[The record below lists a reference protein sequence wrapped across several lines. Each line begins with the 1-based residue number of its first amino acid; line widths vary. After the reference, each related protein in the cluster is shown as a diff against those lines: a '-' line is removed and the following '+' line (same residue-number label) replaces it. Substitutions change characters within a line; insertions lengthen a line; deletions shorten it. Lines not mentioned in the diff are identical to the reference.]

1 MFGTAT
7 LGWVLAIHNS
17 KFKIQNL
24 QKRHAESPMNAS
36 LFLDVFAVGP
46 IQANCVLLGDAAAGE
61 LVVIDPGD
69 EGAWIAERVRAS
81 GLRPT
86 MILHTHGHLDHV
98 GGTAELAPLLG
109 GTLPIGLHRDEIALY
124 NNAPM
129 QGQLF
134 GLEVEAPP
142 EPTLWFQHGQ
152 KLPVGGL
159 ELEVRHTP
167 GHSPGGVAFVV
178 SGTDVPL
185 VIVGDVLFAG
195 SIGRT
200 DLMGGSFP
208 VLEQSIR
215 QQLYT
220 LPDDTRV
227 VCGHGPD
234 TTIGRERASNPF
246 VSG

>member
-1 MFGTAT
+1 MT
-7 LGWVLAIHNS
+7 
-17 KFKIQNL
+17 
-24 QKRHAESPMNAS
+24 AS

-46 IQANCVLLGDAAAGE
+46 IQANCVLLGDADAGE
-61 LVVIDPGD
+61 LVVIDPG
-69 EGAWIAERVRAS
+69 EEAEKIVDRVRAS

-98 GGTAELAPLLG
+98 GGTAELARLLG
-109 GTLPIGLHRDEIALY
+109 GKLPIGLHPDEIELY
-124 NNAPM
+124 RNAPLQAQM
-129 QGQLF
+129 F

-142 EPTLWFQHGQ
+142 EPDLMLRHGETVS
-152 KLPVGGL
+152 VGGL
-159 ELEVRHTP
+159 DLEIRHSP
-167 GHSPGGVAFVV
+167 GHSPGGVCFVV
-178 SGTDVPL
+178 SGVAEPV

-208 VLEQSIR
+208 VLEASIR
-215 QQLYT
+215 EQLYT

>member
-1 MFGTAT
+1 M
-7 LGWVLAIHNS
+7 VD
-17 KFKIQNL
+17 
-24 QKRHAESPMNAS
+24 
-36 LFLDVFAVGP
+36 LFLETFPVGP
-46 IQANCVLLGDAAAGE
+46 IQANCVLLGDRDAGV
-61 LVVIDPGD
+61 LAIIDPG
-69 EGAWIAERVRAS
+69 EEAARIMERVDAC
-81 GLRPT
+81 GLTPT
-86 MILHTHGHLDHV
+86 MVLHTHGHLDHA
-98 GGTAELAPLLG
+98 GGTADLVRR
-109 GTLPIGLHRDEIALY
+109 LPAGIPVGLHRDELPLY
-124 NNAPM
+124 QGLVM
-129 QGQLF
+129 QGRMF
-134 GLEVEAPP
+134 GMEVEEPP
-142 EPTLWFQHGQ
+142 MPDLWFEDGQ
-152 KLPVGGL
+152 RIELGGL

-167 GHSPGGVAFVV
+167 GHSPGGVCFVV
-178 SGTDVPL
+178 HGAPEPL

-215 QQLYT
+215 EQLYS

>member
-1 MFGTAT
+1 M
-7 LGWVLAIHNS
+7 
-17 KFKIQNL
+17 
-24 QKRHAESPMNAS
+24 
-36 LFLDVFAVGP
+36 
-46 IQANCVLLGDAAAGE
+46 
-61 LVVIDPGD
+61 VIDPGD
-69 EGAWIAERVRAS
+69 EGERIAERVSAS

-98 GGTAELAPLLG
+98 GGTKQTWELLG
-109 GTLPIGLHRDEIALY
+109 GALPIGLHRDDLELY
-124 NNAPM
+124 RNAPLQARM
-129 QGQLF
+129 F

-142 EPTLWFQHGQ
+142 DPTLWLEHGGGL
-152 KLPVGGL
+152 KVGAL

-167 GHSPGGVAFVV
+167 GHSPGGVSLVV
-178 SGTDVPL
+178 RGGSEPL

-208 VLEQSIR
+208 VLERSIR
-215 QQLYT
+215 EQLYT
-220 LPDDTRV
+220 LPDATRV

>member
-1 MFGTAT
+1 MTA
-7 LGWVLAIHNS
+7 
-17 KFKIQNL
+17 
-24 QKRHAESPMNAS
+24 R
-36 LFLDVFAVGP
+36 LFLEVFAVGP
-46 IQANCVLLGDAAAGE
+46 IQANCVLLGDSTAGE
-61 LVVIDPGD
+61 VVVFDPGD
-69 EGAWIAERVRAS
+69 EGARIADLLRACS
-81 GLRPT
+81 LRPT

-98 GGTAELAPLLG
+98 AGTAELARLLG
-109 GTLPIGLHRDEIALY
+109 GTLPIGLHPDEIELY
-124 NNAPM
+124 RHAPV
-129 QGQLF
+129 QGQIF

-142 EPTLWFQHGQ
+142 DPTLLFEHGQ
-152 KLPVGGL
+152 KLSVGGL

-178 SGTDVPL
+178 LGADEPL

-215 QQLYT
+215 EQLYT

>member
-1 MFGTAT
+1 MA
-7 LGWVLAIHNS
+7 A
-17 KFKIQNL
+17 
-24 QKRHAESPMNAS
+24 
-36 LFLDVFAVGP
+36 LFLEVFPVGT
-46 IQANCVLLGDAAAGE
+46 IQANCVLLGDADAGE
-61 LVVIDPGD
+61 AAIIDPG
-69 EGAWIAERVRAS
+69 EEAEKIVDRVRAS

-98 GGTAELAPLLG
+98 GGTAELLRLLG
-109 GTLPIGLHRDEIALY
+109 GELPIGLNPDEMDLY
-124 NNAPM
+124 RNAPM
-129 QGQLF
+129 QAQMF

-142 EPTLWFQHGQ
+142 EPDLMLRDGETVV
-152 KLPVGGL
+152 VGGI

-167 GHSPGGVAFVV
+167 GHSPGGVCFVV
-178 SGTDVPL
+178 SGVASPV

-215 QQLYT
+215 EQLYT
-220 LPDDTRV
+220 LPDDIRV

-234 TTIGRERASNPF
+234 TTIGREKASNPF